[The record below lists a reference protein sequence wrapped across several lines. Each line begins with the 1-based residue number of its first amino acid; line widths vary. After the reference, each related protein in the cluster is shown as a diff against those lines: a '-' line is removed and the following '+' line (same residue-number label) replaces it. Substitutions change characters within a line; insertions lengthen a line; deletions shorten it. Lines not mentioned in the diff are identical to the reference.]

1 MLAWHTRKEPQP
13 TPLMTRPVIR
23 LMCPQMSLFLLHQA
37 RKSKSPNKVK
47 VVKVI
52 VEIDEKWPI
61 YTLEEENVDGPYVI
75 EFDDDLYKQY
85 LQLEFL
91 YQSFQKRLKVLY
103 DSEYE
108 KLRGRSFE
116 CFAES
121 SKATADTIL
130 NHRSETSK

>member
-1 MLAWHTRKEPQP
+1 M
-13 TPLMTRPVIR
+13 
-23 LMCPQMSLFLLHQA
+23 
-37 RKSKSPNKVK
+37 
-47 VVKVI
+47 VKVI

-108 KLRGRSFE
+108 KLRARSFE

-121 SKATADTIL
+121 AKATADTIL
-130 NHRSETSK
+130 NHSSEASE